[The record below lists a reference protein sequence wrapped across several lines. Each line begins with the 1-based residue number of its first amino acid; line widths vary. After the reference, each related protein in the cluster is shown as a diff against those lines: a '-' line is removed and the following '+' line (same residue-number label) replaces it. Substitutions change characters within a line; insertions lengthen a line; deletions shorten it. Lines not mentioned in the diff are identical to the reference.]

1 MGNSTD
7 RTPETT
13 RFGSARAAH
22 GSRSEGQEEQEYKLA
37 DDRLE
42 EQDKY
47 KDAYNRL
54 EEMKEE
60 QDKYKFAE
68 DRLEEEKEQ
77 DKYKLADNWLEE
89 VLPSLGASE
98 ICSFHN
104 TCFITSGRGAQ
115 LDSRG

>member
-1 MGNSTD
+1 M
-7 RTPETT
+7 
-13 RFGSARAAH
+13 
-22 GSRSEGQEEQEYKLA
+22 K
-37 DDRLE
+37 E

-47 KDAYNRL
+47 KFADDRFEEEEKDKYKFAGKRL
-54 EEMKEE
+54 EEKEEE

-68 DRLEEEKEQ
+68 DRLEEE
-77 DKYKLADNWLEE
+77 KLADNWLEE

>member
-1 MGNSTD
+1 M
-7 RTPETT
+7 E
-13 RFGSARAAH
+13 
-22 GSRSEGQEEQEYKLA
+22 
-37 DDRLE
+37 E

-47 KDAYNRL
+47 KFADDRF
-54 EEMKEE
+54 EEEE
-60 QDKYKFAE
+60 KDKYKFAE

>member
-1 MGNSTD
+1 M
-7 RTPETT
+7 
-13 RFGSARAAH
+13 
-22 GSRSEGQEEQEYKLA
+22 K
-37 DDRLE
+37 E

-47 KDAYNRL
+47 KFADDRFEEEEKDKYKFADKRL
-54 EEMKEE
+54 EEK

-68 DRLEEEKEQ
+68 DRLEEE
-77 DKYKLADNWLEE
+77 KLADNWLEE

-104 TCFITSGRGAQ
+104 SCFITSGRGAQ